1 MSTRCVCVPLAGW
14 NLLPLPLFRI
24 GQGASIHI
32 SFPFATYTYIHTT
45 CRILFWS
52 WSTIW
57 KSIEEEE
64 KGWIGVSQ
72 IWFQRIFSLTHLP
85 KGWSIGGVTYL
96 LDRISYHLQDN
107 ARIPPLDI
115 NPHLKGKGGHK
126 VKIRAIL
133 PLSHISCLICF
144 YKTRVHKWLL
154 TIGCLFKILI
164 FNLLQCS
171 SLTHDYIDFFRQTDQ
186 TFSHS
191 FPSYY
196 IYLLPTFSILILG
209 WLICSCLISMPIW
222 AWCQG

>member
-1 MSTRCVCVPLAGW
+1 MRAFTSLF
-14 NLLPLPLFRI
+14 LLLLT
-24 GQGASIHI
+24 H
-32 SFPFATYTYIHTT
+32 TYTQLVESSFG
-45 CRILFWS
+45 RDLQS
-52 WSTIW
+52 ENPW
-57 KSIEEEE
+57 KKKKRRNGLECHKFDSREFS
-64 KGWIGVSQ
+64 VSP
-72 IWFQRIFSLTHLP
+72 IYLP

-196 IYLLPTFSILILG
+196 IYLLCTYL
-209 WLICSCLISMPIW
+209 
-222 AWCQG
+222 

>member
-1 MSTRCVCVPLAGW
+1 MDWSVT
-14 NLLPLPLFRI
+14 NLIPENF
-24 GQGASIHI
+24 QSH
-32 SFPFATYTYIHTT
+32 PFIYLRAEALGELH
-45 CRILFWS
+45 
-52 WSTIW
+52 
-57 KSIEEEE
+57 
-64 KGWIGVSQ
+64 
-72 IWFQRIFSLTHLP
+72 
-85 KGWSIGGVTYL
+85 TYL
-96 LDRISYHLQDN
+96 IGYHIIFKTMH
-107 ARIPPLDI
+107 ASPPLDI

-209 WLICSCLISMPIW
+209 WLICSCLISMLIW

>member
-1 MSTRCVCVPLAGW
+1 MWHIYYHCLQIIRLGQNTFHMTLPHHDGPLENINSFWVTEAPC
-14 NLLPLPLFRI
+14 LL
-24 GQGASIHI
+24 
-32 SFPFATYTYIHTT
+32 
-45 CRILFWS
+45 C
-52 WSTIW
+52 
-57 KSIEEEE
+57 
-64 KGWIGVSQ
+64 
-72 IWFQRIFSLTHLP
+72 
-85 KGWSIGGVTYL
+85 IGGVIYL

-209 WLICSCLISMPIW
+209 WLICSCLISMLIW

>member
-1 MSTRCVCVPLAGW
+1 MECHKFDSRE
-14 NLLPLPLFRI
+14 F
-24 GQGASIHI
+24 S
-32 SFPFATYTYIHTT
+32 
-45 CRILFWS
+45 
-52 WSTIW
+52 
-57 KSIEEEE
+57 
-64 KGWIGVSQ
+64 VSP
-72 IWFQRIFSLTHLP
+72 IYLP

-209 WLICSCLISMPIW
+209 WLICSCLISILIL

>member
-1 MSTRCVCVPLAGW
+1 MIY
-14 NLLPLPLFRI
+14 NLK
-24 GQGASIHI
+24 IHRGRREGMDWSVTNLI
-32 SFPFATYTYIHTT
+32 PENFQSHPFIY
-45 CRILFWS
+45 
-52 WSTIW
+52 
-57 KSIEEEE
+57 
-64 KGWIGVSQ
+64 
-72 IWFQRIFSLTHLP
+72 LP

-133 PLSHISCLICF
+133 PLSHISCLIYF

-209 WLICSCLISMPIW
+209 WLICSCLISMLIW